1 MLIFKYAKATTA
13 PSRILFLHLLK
24 LIKMKFTFTLVFCF
38 LLFMVQAQTKT
49 YPNIDIPFK
58 KFVLDNGLTLIVHED
73 PKLPIAAFNIWYHVG
88 SKNEK
93 PGKTGFAHL
102 FEHIMFTSTE
112 HWSNFDEVMQ
122 TVGGGN
128 NNGTT
133 NNDRTN
139 YFETFTSSGL
149 DRVLWVEADR
159 MGFLLKGLDSN
170 KVNVQRGVVQNEKRQ
185 GDNQPYAVA
194 EELTVKATYPVGHP
208 YSWSV
213 IGSLDDLNAASMDDV
228 KNWFKEYYGPNN
240 AIVSIAGDVKAE
252 EVFEKVKKYF
262 GDIPASP
269 PIAKFTKRI
278 AKMQGVSFQQAQDR
292 VPQARL
298 QKTWNVPEWGT
309 PEVTYLSLLGDI
321 LTSGKSS
328 RLYKRLV
335 LDEDL
340 ASDVFVYAADNE
352 IGGQFYIIA
361 DAKPGVDLKKV
372 NDVINQELKKIFTTG
387 VTVAEIER
395 TKTNYFVQLLKGLE
409 TIGGFGGKSDLLAM
423 SETYGGSPDAY
434 KKTINYVKGA
444 TPNEIKN
451 TAVKWLSD
459 GEYVLEILPYGD
471 FTHTDSKLDRTI
483 MPPVGEVVPAK
494 FPEIKNFTLSNGLK
508 VYLAERHEL
517 PLVNMLTSFGG
528 GFSADHFS
536 NPGLAKL
543 TGAML
548 TEGTTTK
555 TGIQISDMLTD
566 LGTSINSGT
575 ALDNSTLSM
584 STLKTNF
591 DASLSLYSDILRNP
605 SFPQKDFDRVKEE
618 QLLGIDQEKANPSRL
633 GLQILPTLLYPKGHV
648 YNTSFTGSGNK
659 KSVSKINKADLAAF
673 HKTWFVPNNGFM
685 VVVGDIT
692 EAELKTKLEKSFA
705 GWKSGKVSEIKLE
718 EAPLAKAPA
727 VYIIDKPGASQSQ
740 IFASQ
745 TSGSAMDADN
755 DAFDL
760 MNTMLGGSFLS
771 RLNMNLRE
779 DKHWS
784 YGAGSRLQPTKGPGI
799 FYASAGVQTDK
810 TMESLQ
816 EMQKELRNIVGNK
829 PIDKTEFEKEQSSTI
844 LSLPGNWQTNSGV
857 LGFLYSTV
865 LYNHNLNY
873 PGQYATMLKNFTV
886 ADMNKVA
893 SKYLK
898 PQNLIWL
905 IIGDREKIEAGIR
918 SLNLGPVKI
927 LDNEG
932 NEIK

>member
-1 MLIFKYAKATTA
+1 
-13 PSRILFLHLLK
+13 
-24 LIKMKFTFTLVFCF
+24 MKFIFTVLFCF
-38 LLFMVQAQTKT
+38 LLSMLQAQTKT
-49 YPNIDIPFK
+49 SPDIDIPFK

-159 MGFLLKGLDSN
+159 MGFLLKGLDSV
-170 KVNVQRGVVQNEKRQ
+170 KVDVQRGVVQNEKRQ

-213 IGSLDDLNAASMDDV
+213 IGSMEDLNAASIKDV
-228 KNWFKEYYGPNN
+228 KDWFKEYYGPNN
-240 AIVSIAGDVKAE
+240 AIVSIAGDVKAD

-309 PEVTYLSLLGDI
+309 AEVTQLALLGDV

-335 LDEDL
+335 LEEKL
-340 ASDVFVYAADNE
+340 ASGVFSYTADNE
-352 IGGQFYIIA
+352 IGGQFYLIA
-361 DAKPGVDLKKV
+361 DAKPGVDLKKI
-372 NDVINQELKKIFTTG
+372 NDIINQEIKKVFATG
-387 VTVAEIER
+387 VTVAELER
-395 TKTNYFVQLLKGLE
+395 TKTNYFVNLLKGLE
-409 TIGGFGGKSDLLAM
+409 SLGGFGGKSDLLAM
-423 SETYGGSPDAY
+423 SQTYGGTPDAY
-434 KKTINYVKGA
+434 KKINNFVKSA
-444 TPNEIKN
+444 TPNDIKN
-451 TAVKWLSD
+451 TAVNWLSD

-471 FTHTDSKLDRTI
+471 FTNTDSKLDRTV
-483 MPPVGEVVPAK
+483 MPPVGEVPAAK
-494 FPEIKNFTLSNGLK
+494 FPEIKSFSLSNGLK
-508 VYLAERHEL
+508 VYLTERHEL
-517 PLVNMLTSFGG
+517 PLVNILTSFNG
-528 GFSADHFS
+528 GFSADKYT
-536 NPGLAKL
+536 NAGLAKL
-543 TGAML
+543 TGTML

-555 TGIQISDMLTD
+555 TAIQISDMLAD
-566 LGTSINSGT
+566 LGSTINSGT
-575 ALDNSTLSM
+575 SLDNSTLSM

-591 DASLSLYSDILRNP
+591 DASLNLYADILRNP

-618 QLLGIDQEKANPSRL
+618 QLLGIYQEKANPSRL
-633 GLQILPTLLYPKGHV
+633 GLQILPTLLYPKDHA
-648 YNTSFTGSGNK
+648 YHTSFTGSGNK
-659 KSVSKINKADLAAF
+659 SSVSKINKADLVTF

-692 EAELKTKLEKSFA
+692 EAELKTKLEKSLA
-705 GWKSGKVSEIKLE
+705 GWKQGKVPQIILGD
-718 EAPLAKAPA
+718 APIANTTS
-727 VYIIDKPGASQSQ
+727 VYIIDKPGAGQSQ
-740 IFASQ
+740 IFAAEI
-745 TSGSAMDADN
+745 SGSAMDKDD
-755 DAFDL
+755 DAFAL
-760 MNTMLGGSFLS
+760 MNTMLGASFLS

-779 DKHWS
+779 DKHWT
-784 YGAGSRLQPTKGPGI
+784 YGAGSSLRSSKGPGL
-799 FYASAGVQTDK
+799 FYAGGGFQTDK
-810 TMESLQ
+810 TKESIQ
-816 EMQKELRNIVGNK
+816 EINKELSQLIANK
-829 PIDKTEFEKEQSSTI
+829 PISKTEFEKEQSASI
-844 LSLPGNWQTNSGV
+844 LSLPGDWQTNAGV
-857 LGFLYSTV
+857 LGFLYRSI
-865 LYNHNLNY
+865 LYNRGLDY
-873 PGQYATMLKNFTV
+873 PGKYATILKNFTL
-886 ADMNKVA
+886 ADINNA
-893 SKYLK
+893 AEKYIK
-898 PQNLIWL
+898 PKNITWL

-918 SLNLGPVKI
+918 NLNLGPVKI
-927 LDNEG
+927 LDSDG

>member
-1 MLIFKYAKATTA
+1 
-13 PSRILFLHLLK
+13 
-24 LIKMKFTFTLVFCF
+24 
-38 LLFMVQAQTKT
+38 MVQAQTKT

-122 TVGGGN
+122 TVGGGM

-149 DRVLWVEADR
+149 ERVLWVEADR
-159 MGFLLKGLDSN
+159 MGFLLKGLDSV
-170 KVNVQRGVVQNEKRQ
+170 KVDVQRGVVQNEKRQ
-185 GDNQPYAVA
+185 GENQPYAVA

-213 IGSLDDLNAASMDDV
+213 IGSMADLNAASITDV
-228 KNWFKEYYGPNN
+228 KDWFKEYYGPNN
-240 AIVSIAGDVKAE
+240 AVVSIAGDVKAE

-269 PIAKFTKRI
+269 PISKFTKRI

-309 PEVTYLSLLGDI
+309 PEIAYLGLLGDI

-335 LDEDL
+335 LEDDL
-340 ASDVFVYAADNE
+340 ASDVTFYSSDNE
-352 IGGQFYIIA
+352 IGGQFYIMA
-361 DAKPGVDLKKV
+361 DAKPGADLKE
-372 NDVINQELKKIFTTG
+372 INNIINEELKKILTTG
-387 VTVAEIER
+387 VTAAEVER
-395 TKTNYFVQLLKGLE
+395 AKTNYFVKLLGGLE
-409 TIGGFGGKSDLLAM
+409 SLGGFSGKSDLLAM
-423 SETYGGSPDAY
+423 SQTYGGAPDAY
-434 KKTINYVKGA
+434 KKSLNYIKAA
-444 TPNEIKN
+444 TANDIKN
-451 TAVKWLSD
+451 TAATWLSD

-471 FTHTDSKLDRTI
+471 FTNTDSKLDRTV
-483 MPPVGEVVPAK
+483 MPPVVEVAAAK
-494 FPEIKNFTLSNGLK
+494 FPAIKSFTLSNGLK
-508 VYLAERHEL
+508 VYLTERHEL
-517 PLVNMLTSFGG
+517 PLVNVLTSFNGG
-528 GFSADHFS
+528 YSADKIT
-536 NPGLAKL
+536 NAGLAKL

-555 TGIQISDMLTD
+555 TSVQISDMLAD
-566 LGTSINSGT
+566 LGSRINSGT
-575 ALDNSTLSM
+575 ALDNSTVGM
-584 STLKTNF
+584 RTLATNF
-591 DASLSLYSDILRNP
+591 DASLNLYADILRNP
-605 SFPQKDFDRVKEE
+605 SFPQKDFERVKSE
-618 QLLGIDQEKANPSRL
+618 QLLAINQEKANPSML
-633 GLQILPTLLYPKGHV
+633 AFQILPTLLYPNDHA

-659 KSVSKINKADLAAF
+659 NSVLKITRADLVAF

-692 EAELKTKLEKSFA
+692 EAALKTKLEKSLA
-705 GWKSGKVSEIKLE
+705 GWKQGKVSEIILG
-718 EAPLAKAPA
+718 EAPLAKSPS
-727 VYIIDKPGASQSQ
+727 VYIIDKPGAGQSQ
-740 IFASQ
+740 IFAAEI
-745 TSGSAMDADN
+745 SGSTTDKDN
-755 DAFDL
+755 DAFSL

-784 YGAGSRLQPTKGPGI
+784 YGAGSSLGASKGPGM
-799 FYASAGVQTDK
+799 FYAGGGFQTDK
-810 TMESLQ
+810 TKESIQ
-816 EMQKELRNIVGNK
+816 EMNKELSQLVSTR
-829 PIDKTEFEKEQSSTI
+829 PIDKTEFEKEQSASI
-844 LSLPGNWQTNSGV
+844 LALPGYWQTNSGI
-857 LGFLYSTV
+857 LAFLYNSV
-865 LYNHNLNY
+865 LYNRGLDY
-873 PGQYATMLKNFTV
+873 PGNYATMLKNFTLADINNV
-886 ADMNKVA
+886 AT
-893 SKYLK
+893 KYIK
-898 PQNLIWL
+898 PQNITWL
-905 IIGDREKIEAGIR
+905 IIGDREKIEAGIKT
-918 SLNLGPVKI
+918 LNLGPVKV
-927 LDNEG
+927 LDTDG

>member
-1 MLIFKYAKATTA
+1 
-13 PSRILFLHLLK
+13 
-24 LIKMKFTFTLVFCF
+24 MKFTLTVVFCF
-38 LLFMVQAQTKT
+38 LLSMLQAQTKT

-73 PKLPIAAFNIWYHVG
+73 PKLPIASFNIWYHVG

-159 MGFLLKGLDSN
+159 MGFLLKGLDSV
-170 KVNVQRGVVQNEKRQ
+170 KVDVQRGVVQNEKRQ
-185 GDNQPYAVA
+185 GENQPYAVA

-213 IGSLDDLNAASMDDV
+213 IGSMDDLNAASIKDV
-228 KNWFKEYYGPNN
+228 KDWFKEYYGPNN
-240 AIVSIAGDVKAE
+240 AIVSIAGNVKAE

-309 PEVTYLSLLGDI
+309 PEIAYLNLLGAV
-321 LTSGKSS
+321 LTNGKSS

-340 ASDVFVYAADNE
+340 ASDVEFYAADNE

-361 DAKPGVDLKKV
+361 DAKPGVDLKKI
-372 NDVINQELKKIFTTG
+372 NTVINEELKKVFTTG
-387 VTVAEIER
+387 VTVAEVER
-395 TKTNYFVQLLKGLE
+395 AKTNFFVQLLSGLE
-409 TIGGFGGKSDLLAM
+409 SLGGFGGKSDLLAM
-423 SETYGGSPDAY
+423 SQTYGGAPDAY
-434 KKTINYVKGA
+434 KKSLNYIKAA
-444 TPNEIKN
+444 TPTDLKN
-451 TAVKWLSD
+451 TAVNWLND

-471 FTHTDSKLDRTI
+471 FTNTDSKLDRTV
-483 MPPVGEVVPAK
+483 MPPVGEVAAAK

-508 VYLAERHEL
+508 VYLTERHEL
-517 PLVNMLTSFGG
+517 PLVNVLTSFNGG
-528 GFSADHFS
+528 YSADK
-536 NPGLAKL
+536 NTNAGLAKL

-555 TGIQISDMLTD
+555 TAVQISDMLAD
-566 LGTSINSGT
+566 LGSNINSGT
-575 ALDNSTLSM
+575 SLDNSTLSM
-584 STLKTNF
+584 STLKPNF
-591 DASLSLYSDILRNP
+591 DASLNLYADILRNP
-605 SFPQKDFDRVKEE
+605 SFPQKDFERVKGE
-618 QLLGIDQEKANPSRL
+618 QLLAINQEKANPSRL
-633 GLQILPTLLYPKGHV
+633 ALQILPTLLYPKDHV
-648 YNTSFTGSGNK
+648 YHTSFTGTGNK
-659 KSVSKINKADLAAF
+659 SSVGKINKTDLVAF

-692 EAELKTKLEKSFA
+692 EAELKAKLEKSLA
-705 GWKSGKVSEIKLE
+705 GWKQGKVPEIILG
-718 EAPLAKAPA
+718 EAPIAKSSS
-727 VYIIDKPGASQSQ
+727 VYIIDKPGAGQSQ
-740 IFASQ
+740 IFAAEI
-745 TSGSAMDADN
+745 SGSAMDKDD
-755 DAFDL
+755 DAFSL

-784 YGAGSRLQPTKGPGI
+784 YGAGSNLRASKGPGL
-799 FYASAGVQTDK
+799 FFAGGGFQTDK
-810 TMESLQ
+810 TKESIQ
-816 EMQKELRNIVGNK
+816 EIKKELSQIIADK
-829 PIDKTEFEKEQSSTI
+829 PINKTEFEKEQSASI
-844 LSLPGNWQTNSGV
+844 LSLPGDWQTNAGV
-857 LGFLYSTV
+857 LGFLNNTI
-865 LYNHNLNY
+865 LYNRGLDY
-873 PGQYATMLKNFTV
+873 PGKYATILKSFTL
-886 ADMNKVA
+886 ADINNA
-893 SKYLK
+893 ATKYIK
-898 PQNLIWL
+898 PQNITWL

>member
-1 MLIFKYAKATTA
+1 ML
-13 PSRILFLHLLK
+13 
-24 LIKMKFTFTLVFCF
+24 
-38 LLFMVQAQTKT
+38 QAQTKT

-159 MGFLLKGLDSN
+159 MGFLLKGLDSV
-170 KVNVQRGVVQNEKRQ
+170 KVDVQRGVVQNEKRQ

-213 IGSLDDLNAASMDDV
+213 IGSMNDLNAASITDV
-228 KNWFKEYYGPNN
+228 KDWFKEYYGPNN

-309 PEVTYLSLLGDI
+309 AEIAYLNLLGSV
-321 LTSGKSS
+321 LTNGKSS

-340 ASDVFVYAADNE
+340 VSDVYFYTSENE
-352 IGGQFYIIA
+352 IGGQFFIIT
-361 DAKPGVDLKKV
+361 DAKPGVDLKKI
-372 NDVINQELKKIFTTG
+372 NSIINQELKKIFTTG
-387 VTVAEIER
+387 VTVAELER
-395 TKTNYFVQLLKGLE
+395 AKTNFFVQLLSGLE
-409 TIGGFGGKSDLLAM
+409 SLGGFGGKSDLLAM
-423 SETYGGSPDAY
+423 SQTYGGSPDAY
-434 KKTINYVKGA
+434 KRINNYVKNA
-444 TPNEIKN
+444 TPNDLKN
-451 TAVKWLSD
+451 TAINWLSD
-459 GEYVLEILPYGD
+459 GEYVLEILPYSD
-471 FTHTDSKLDRTI
+471 FTNTDSKLDRTV
-483 MPPVGEVVPAK
+483 MPPVGEVPAAK
-494 FPEIKNFTLSNGLK
+494 FPEIKNFTLSNGLQ
-508 VYLAERHEL
+508 VYLTERHEL
-517 PLVNMLTSFGG
+517 PLVNVLTSFNG
-528 GFSADHFS
+528 GFSADKYT
-536 NPGLAKL
+536 NAGLAKL

-548 TEGTTTK
+548 TEGTSTK
-555 TGIQISDMLTD
+555 SAVQISDMLAD
-566 LGTSINSGT
+566 LGSNINSGT
-575 ALDNSTLSM
+575 SLDNSTLSM
-584 STLKTNF
+584 SSLKTNF
-591 DASLSLYSDILRNP
+591 DASLNLYADILRNP
-605 SFPQKDFDRVKEE
+605 SFPQKDFERVKED
-618 QLLGIDQEKANPSRL
+618 QLLAINQEKANPSQL
-633 GLQILPTLLYPKGHV
+633 ALQILPDLLYPKDHV
-648 YNTSFTGSGNK
+648 YHTSFTGSGNK
-659 KSVSKINKADLAAF
+659 SSVVNINKADLVTF

-685 VVVGDIT
+685 VVAGDIT
-692 EAELKTKLEKSFA
+692 EAELKTKLEKSLA
-705 GWKSGKVSEIKLE
+705 GWKQGKVPQIILG
-718 EAPLAKAPA
+718 EAPIAKTTS
-727 VYIIDKPGASQSQ
+727 VYIIDKPGAGQSQ
-740 IFASQ
+740 IFAAEI
-745 TSGSAMDADN
+745 SGSAMDKED
-755 DAFDL
+755 DAFSL

-784 YGAGSRLQPTKGPGI
+784 YGAGSNLRASKGPGL
-799 FYASAGVQTDK
+799 FFAGGGFQTDK
-810 TMESLQ
+810 TKESIQ
-816 EMQKELRNIVGNK
+816 EIHKELSQLISNK
-829 PIDKTEFEKEQSSTI
+829 PITKTEFQKEQSASI
-844 LSLPGNWQTNSGV
+844 LALPGYWQTNNGILS
-857 LGFLYSTV
+857 FLYSSV
-865 LYNHNLNY
+865 FYNRGLDY
-873 PGQYATMLKNFTV
+873 PSKYETMLKNFTL
-886 ADMNKVA
+886 ADMNNA
-893 SKYLK
+893 ATKYIK
-898 PQNLIWL
+898 PQNITWL